1 MKKKITRRALR
12 NNQKRLNSLISI
24 ATLWQDAGGAP
35 ISLQDFDFIL
45 HHGGELIGKNTLYV
59 DNCYIHRAVIRTGKN
74 NYKFKSLTEEER
86 DFPEYVSI

>member
-45 HHGGELIGKNTLYV
+45 HHGGELIGKNT
-59 DNCYIHRAVIRTGKN
+59 RTGKN